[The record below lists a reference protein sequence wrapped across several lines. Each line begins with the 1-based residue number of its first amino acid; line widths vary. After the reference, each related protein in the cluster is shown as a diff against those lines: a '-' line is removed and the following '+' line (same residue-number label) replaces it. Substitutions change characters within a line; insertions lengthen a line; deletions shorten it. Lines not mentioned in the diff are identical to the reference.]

1 MRFKQRPE
9 AIIGIIICF
18 TLFYIFAL
26 GCVPQPLRIP
36 PEPTPKSFLRMPVLP
51 SAIDPELSSLEE
63 VVNTKPTINRFVKGS
78 GKHIM
83 GATVGVM
90 DFQSSAQTGSGTLV
104 ADTFS
109 INLFRKNV
117 HVVERQNIKKIA
129 EEQSMAAQGLQKLS
143 DEEIAKRIGQIT
155 RADFILFGA
164 VTQYHFE
171 NRNLPVPFKVKP
183 DEMASYFEKVRQ
195 FKKEAVEYTKQQ
207 EQLDVKFFEW
217 VKRDL
222 LSQLARN
229 DTNRYLHYSGQKR
242 GQMFEYQSAKNLQW
256 NYSYFT
262 STKVLPYL
270 GKSMKEL
277 DYEKKSLLQDKAA
290 WEFNFNEFI
299 TTYDKTMTPS
309 EYQGL
314 VWEWSQYYDYHT
326 EEKGKKDYDP
336 QKYETPAI
344 KKTIAFVEEVTE
356 KLKEYYAILNKIKRC
371 DLPPIPERESH
382 MQLPPPQE
390 RFVSIANLGIT
401 FKIIDVKTGDIVWI
415 GQASKRDLNIQKG
428 LNEMIEA
435 VVTDIITVEK

>member
-1 MRFKQRPE
+1 
-9 AIIGIIICF
+9 
-18 TLFYIFAL
+18 
-26 GCVPQPLRIP
+26 
-36 PEPTPKSFLRMPVLP
+36 
-51 SAIDPELSSLEE
+51 
-63 VVNTKPTINRFVKGS
+63 VKGS
-78 GKHIM
+78 GKNIM

-117 HVVERQNIKKIA
+117 HVVERQNIKKIT

-143 DEEIAKRIGQIT
+143 DEEIAKRIGQLT

-183 DEMASYFEKVRQ
+183 DEMASYFERVRQ
-195 FKKEAVEYTKQQ
+195 FKKEAAVYTKQQ
-207 EQLDVKFFEW
+207 EELDVKFFEW
-217 VKRDL
+217 ANRDL
-222 LSQLARN
+222 LAQLAKN
-229 DTNRYLHYSGQKR
+229 DTNPYLHYQR
-242 GQMFEYQSAKNLQW
+242 QMFQYQSAKNLQW

-262 STKVLPYL
+262 STKVLPYI
-270 GKSMKEL
+270 GRSMKEL
-277 DYEKKSLLQDKAA
+277 DYEKKILLQDKAA

-299 TTYDKTMTPS
+299 TKYDKTMTPS
-309 EYQGL
+309 EYQNL
-314 VWEWSQYYDYHT
+314 AWEWHQYFDYHT

-336 QKYETPAI
+336 QKYKTPEI
-344 KKTIAFVEEVTE
+344 KKPIAFVEEVTE
-356 KLKEYYAILNKIKRC
+356 KLKEYYALLNKIKRC
-371 DLPPIPERESH
+371 DLSPMPERESQ
-382 MQLPPPQE
+382 MQLPAPQE

-428 LNEMIEA
+428 LNEMIED
-435 VVTDIITVEK
+435 VVTEIIKPGI